1 MLFQSIEAQW
11 AQLVGVARSASPN
24 TTAGI
29 VVVLTLIIT
38 TLARKQHKNISN
50 VPVHGYTSIL
60 EPTILLQSRFVTGA
74 KGIVASGYQ
83 KVR

>member
-11 AQLVGVARSASPN
+11 AQLVAVARSASPN

-38 TLARKQHKNISN
+38 TLARKRHNISN